1 MGRTKYRSDPGRERS
16 FGSDSIRRTGPNNA
30 GTPVTTGHARTGIQ
44 RNQAPVR
51 IIAVRDR
58 DMAAQKV
65 EHARALQAAIDGL
78 GVVDAGRR
86 NARVRRA
93 RADAPFRRCG
103 AC

>member
-1 MGRTKYRSDPGRERS
+1 
-16 FGSDSIRRTGPNNA
+16 
-30 GTPVTTGHARTGIQ
+30 
-44 RNQAPVR
+44 VR

-86 NARVRRA
+86 NARATRPCGRSVPTMRGVLMDNAAPRRPHPGFRGRRHAGTIRRLCLGKGATKVRRLPPA
-93 RADAPFRRCG
+93 MGR
-103 AC
+103 